1 MYLGIDQSKRSTG
14 MVMLDNNGSL
24 KDFRL
29 ICPSMT
35 LDGVELVQYQV
46 LHYADFLLKNGI
58 TEVKH
63 PTVSLI
69 EGLSFGAVG
78 SAKDI
83 LAGLNW
89 CFRYASLNGFGFFL
103 GVVPVSQWRSKVLSK
118 EEQKEAKTLGKD
130 GLKKAVVAKLP
141 DDIRVA
147 FTEYVKSEGYKKE
160 SLYDLVDAYWI
171 SRYAFGIESAKK
183 SIDK

>member
-14 MVMLDNNGSL
+14 MVMLDNNGNL

-35 LDGVELVQYQV
+35 LDGVELGDYQIDQYD
-46 LHYADFLLKNGI
+46 DFLYKNNI
-58 TEVKH
+58 NINKPKVA
-63 PTVSLI
+63 LI

-89 CFRYASLNGFGFFL
+89 GFRLHSLRYFKFYL
-103 GVVPVSQWRSKVLSK
+103 GIVPVSQWRSKVLSK
-118 EEQKEAKTLGKD
+118 EEQREAKAIGKD
-130 GLKKAVVAKLP
+130 GQKKAVVAKLP

-147 FTEYVKSEGYKKE
+147 FTEYVKSKGFKKE
-160 SLYDLVDAYWI
+160 SLYDLADAYWI
-171 SRYAFGIESAKK
+171 SRYAFGIDSAKK

>member
-14 MVMLDNNGSL
+14 MVILNEDGSL

-46 LHYADFLLKNGI
+46 LQYADFLLKNGI

-63 PTVSLI
+63 PKISLI
-69 EGLSFGAVG
+69 EGISFGAVG

-89 CFRYASLNGFGFFL
+89 CFRYASLDRFGFYL

-118 EEQKEAKTLGKD
+118 EEQKEAKAYGKD
-130 GLKKAVVAKLP
+130 GLKKFVVNKLP
-141 DDIRVA
+141 DDVRVE
-147 FTEYVKSEGYKKE
+147 FTEYVRSKGFKKE
-160 SLYDLVDAYWI
+160 SLYDLADAWGI
-171 SRYAFGIESAKK
+171 SNYGRTVK
-183 SIDK
+183 